1 MNVNVIII
9 YKHGIP
15 PLRLSIRD
23 SSIHIYHNDHPT
35 NIKHIITYK
44 EKGFFSQ
51 IKIKLKLKIKIL
63 VLLS

>member
-35 NIKHIITYK
+35 NRKHIITYK
-44 EKGFFSQ
+44 EKGFFS
-51 IKIKLKLKIKIL
+51 
-63 VLLS
+63 